1 MPTAVNSASLWK
13 ARFIEEMTRSVER
26 AEEINK
32 NAEVK
37 TRQLTPEEFE
47 KIFGDNPEYGKEI
60 KIWEELT

>member
-1 MPTAVNSASLWK
+1 MTIPVNSASLWK

-60 KIWEELT
+60 KV

>member
-13 ARFIEEMTRSVER
+13 TRFIEEMTRSVER

-47 KIFGDNPEYGKEI
+47 KIFGDNPNYIKEI
-60 KIWEELT
+60 KI

>member
-60 KIWEELT
+60 EI

>member
-1 MPTAVNSASLWK
+1 MTIPVNSAAMWK

-37 TRQLTPEEFE
+37 TRQLTPEEFA
-47 KIFGDNPEYGKEI
+47 KIFGDNPNYIKEI
-60 KIWEELT
+60 KI

>member
-1 MPTAVNSASLWK
+1 MTIPVNSAAMWK

-60 KIWEELT
+60 KI

>member
-13 ARFIEEMTRSVER
+13 ARFVEEMTRSVER

-47 KIFGDNPEYGKEI
+47 KIFGDNPNYIKEI
-60 KIWEELT
+60 KI

>member
-60 KIWEELT
+60 KV